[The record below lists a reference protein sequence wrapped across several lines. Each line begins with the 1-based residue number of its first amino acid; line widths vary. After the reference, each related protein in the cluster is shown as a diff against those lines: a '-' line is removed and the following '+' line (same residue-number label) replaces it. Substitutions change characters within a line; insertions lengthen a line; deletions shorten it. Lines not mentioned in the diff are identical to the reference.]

1 MSETFLAGFGRV
13 DITPEKYGPLG
24 GYGDEP
30 YRICENILDHTYATC
45 VALTDETGE
54 TILLFTL
61 DLLKVTREVSLPAQ
75 ALIAAELGIPEDRI
89 VLSATHTHAAH
100 STGMAL
106 DPIEAYIQSLPRLL
120 LKAAREALEDRAKA
134 AVLAGSAAVE
144 RMTFVRHYL
153 MNDGNY
159 SGPNFGADS
168 RPSGYKAHA
177 DKADEQLQLVR
188 LVRENAR
195 DIVLVNW
202 QCHATL
208 TGAHNGVKKDLSADF
223 IGTMRD
229 HFEGLSGCH
238 FAYFQGACGNLVPG
252 SQLEGEA
259 LIPEHSHILY
269 GRKMA
274 EFAMEL
280 LENGLR
286 PVQTG
291 PVAARRKM
299 YRGIIDHTEDHL
311 VEKAK
316 LVKQQYYKLEDKAA
330 KKALVRGNGFNSIHH
345 AAAAIRRA
353 NRGAY
358 TDMEINALR
367 AGGIAFATV
376 PYEMFCSNGM
386 FVKNS
391 SPFAVTFMLTNCDG
405 TNSYLPDENAFRY
418 DCYEVNVRCF
428 ARGVAEDIAGNLV
441 DLLKGLHSQT

>member
-1 MSETFLAGFGRV
+1 MLETLLAGFGRV

-30 YRICENILDHTYATC
+30 YRVCNHILDHTYATC
-45 VALTDETGE
+45 VALTDANNE
-54 TILLFTL
+54 TILLFSL
-61 DLLKVTREVSLPAQ
+61 DLLKASREVSLPAQ
-75 ALIAAELGIPEDRI
+75 ARIAAELGIPEDR
-89 VLSATHTHAAH
+89 VVFSATHTHAAH

-106 DPIEAYIQSLPRLL
+106 DPIEQYIQSLPRLL

-134 AVLAGSAAVE
+134 AVLAGSTTVE

-153 MNDGNY
+153 MNDGCY
-159 SGPNFGADS
+159 SGPNFGQES
-168 RPSGYKAHA
+168 RASGYKAHA
-177 DKADEQLQLVR
+177 DKADEQLQMIR

-202 QCHATL
+202 QSHATL
-208 TGAHNGVKKDLSADF
+208 TGAYQGVKKDLSADF

-259 LIPEHSHILY
+259 LIQEHSHILY

-280 LENGLR
+280 FQNGLK
-286 PVQTG
+286 PVPAG
-291 PVAARRKM
+291 AVSASRKM
-299 YRGIIDHTEDHL
+299 YRGKIDHSEDHL
-311 VEKAK
+311 LEKAK
-316 LVKQQYYKLEDKAA
+316 LVKDRYYKLEDKAA
-330 KKALVRGNGFNSIHH
+330 KKALVRENGFNSIHH

-353 NRGAY
+353 NRGEY
-358 TDMEINALR
+358 TDMEINALN

-386 FVKNS
+386 YVKNN
-391 SPFAVTFMLTNCDG
+391 SPFDITFMLTNCDG
-405 TNSYLPDENAFRY
+405 TNSYLPDDNAFRY

-428 ARGVAEDIAGNLV
+428 ARGVAEDIACNLV
-441 DLLKGLHSQT
+441 DMLNDLHRQS

>member
-1 MSETFLAGFGRV
+1 MSKTFLAGFGRV

-30 YRICENILDHTYATC
+30 TRICNNILDHTYATC
-45 VALTDETGE
+45 VALTDAADE

-61 DLLKVTREVSLPAQ
+61 DLLKASREVSLPAQ
-75 ALIAAELGIPEDRI
+75 ALIAAETGIPENHI
-89 VLSATHTHAAH
+89 VFSATHTHAAH

-120 LKAAREALEDRAKA
+120 LKAAREALDDRAPA
-134 AVLAGSAAVE
+134 SILAGKTAVE

-153 MNDGNY
+153 MNDGCY
-159 SGPNFGADS
+159 SGPNFGKES
-168 RPSGYKAHA
+168 RASGYKAHA
-177 DKADEQLQLVR
+177 DKADERLQLVR
-188 LVRENAR
+188 FVRENAR

-208 TGAHNGVKKDLSADF
+208 TGAHNGVKRDLSADF

-259 LIPEHSHILY
+259 LIQEHNHILY

-274 EFAMEL
+274 EFAFDLM
-280 LENGLR
+280 NTGLQ
-286 PVQTG
+286 PVETG
-291 PVAARRKM
+291 TVSACRKM
-299 YRGIIDHTEDHL
+299 YRAEVDHSEDHL
-311 VEKAK
+311 LEKAQA
-316 LVKQQYYKLEDKAA
+316 VKQQYSRTEDKALRL
-330 KKALVRGNGFNSIHH
+330 ALIKENGFNSIYHVN
-345 AAAAIRRA
+345 AAIRRA
-353 NRGAY
+353 GRGPY
-358 TDMEINALR
+358 MDMEINALH

-386 FVKNS
+386 FVKNN
-391 SPFAVTFMLTNCDG
+391 SPFSVTFMLTNCDG
-405 TNSYLPDENAFRY
+405 TNSYLPDAKAFSY
-418 DCYEVNVRCF
+418 DCYEVNVRIF
-428 ARGVAEDIAGNLV
+428 SNGVAEDIADNLV
-441 DLLKGLHSQT
+441 DMLNLLHS